1 MSLHKD
7 NGKYRVRWRQG
18 GRQRSRTFD
27 RKADADLFE
36 AEVRRRRQLGPT
48 LARDVLQA
56 TITLDEF
63 VRTGFRT
70 HAVTLAP
77 ASRRHYRWAL
87 ENHLTGLLD
96 TPLAAI
102 DVPLLAAYQRRLL
115 DTGRTPNTVRESMT
129 KLSGIL
135 QVAVEHGQIASNPV
149 RSLRKVPRGA
159 HEEVR
164 ALSPRNLEQL
174 ITVCN
179 GRDRAIV
186 LLAGHL
192 GLRPI
197 EVRMAPWHAFTGDT
211 FTVGRARTKKTA
223 ARTRVLT
230 VPQTTAR
237 ELKRWRMEAGRPND
251 DEPIIGETTES
262 ALNQWTW
269 KTFKPIVAG
278 VLGRDDVTL
287 YTLRHSHAS
296 ALHYCGFTVVDAARR
311 MGHGPALHV
320 ATYAHVIDAL
330 GATRYPDLDS
340 LIEAARDTT
349 EQTDSVYRAPNSH

>member
-1 MSLHKD
+1 MSIHREGK
-7 NGKYRVRWRQG
+7 KYRVRWRQG
-18 GRQRSRTFD
+18 DRQHSRTFD
-27 RKADADLFE
+27 RKHDADLFD
-36 AEVRRRRQLGPT
+36 AELRRRRQLGPT

-63 VRTGFRT
+63 IRTGFRT
-70 HAVTLAP
+70 HAVMLAP

-102 DVPLLAAYQRRLL
+102 DVPMLATYQHRLL
-115 DTGRTPNTVRESMT
+115 DTGRTPNTVREAMT

-135 QVAVEHGQIASNPV
+135 QVAVEHGHIAANPV
-149 RSLRKVPRGA
+149 HSLRKTPR
-159 HEEVR
+159 EPRDEVR
-164 ALSPRNLEQL
+164 PLSPVDLERL
-174 ITVCN
+174 IAALT

-197 EVRMAPWHAFTGDT
+197 EVRMGLWDALGSDT

-223 ARTRVLT
+223 ARTRVLA
-230 VPQTTAR
+230 VPQATML
-237 ELKRWRMEAGRPND
+237 ELKRWRMEAGRPD
-251 DEPIIGETTES
+251 DESPIIGDATAS

-269 KTFKPIVAG
+269 KTLKPKVAD
-278 VLGRDDVTL
+278 VLGRHDVTL

-311 MGHGPALHV
+311 LGHGPMLHV
-320 ATYAHVIDAL
+320 KTYAHVIDSL
-330 GATRYPDLDS
+330 GTDRYPGLDA
-340 LIEAARDTT
+340 LITAARDTM
-349 EQTDSVYRAPNSH
+349 EHTDSAAEVPNRS